1 VLSLIFFCIVIIYGF
16 EVAGL
21 VNRETNLILRNEIAN
36 GICKIDFNISAN
48 RDFYKS
54 QTSNKANKESLLS
67 NSFTNLKVVDLHIN
81 KDKIKIMNQEYNIKH
96 INEMLVEAVKEN
108 IDDKTDLPKINEFYA

>member
-1 VLSLIFFCIVIIYGF
+1 VQVLSLIFLCIVIIFGF

-36 GICKIDFNISAN
+36 GICKINFNISAN

-54 QTSNKANKESLLS
+54 QPSNKESLLS

-81 KDKIKIMNQEYNIKH
+81 KDKIKLMNQEYNIKH
-96 INEMLVEAVKEN
+96 INEMLIEAVKEN